1 MIRGGIK
8 QTRWISMELLRKLA
22 VVLFTATLGFIPVTV
37 ASANQS
43 TGIAGGPNFPTGAEF
58 PFVAGLETSVQTG
71 FFIQNISSRPIELEI
86 SHGAP
91 RGIII
96 EPSEGQETT
105 FEAGQ
110 SGNFMFD
117 ITVTEP
123 VVPGTYKTSI
133 NVTEANPDLPEGGGS
148 LYVPAI
154 TGDLVLEVVGASA
167 FAKLS
172 AVSELTGQPANG
184 DLSLIYI
191 GSSGIEV
198 QINEAKGSAIESPLV
213 PGNYKFTFSVPG
225 LQRQDFEFAIAE
237 DESLDLE
244 FSIPTLEFLETAAIP
259 SRDDRGYIQSVSL
272 TIDVFNNLGQIDEQI
287 VFQTNI
293 SRNGELV
300 EEVMVGALPTLPQ
313 EATVFNANYIREDG
327 FQQGDWEFSFLVVG
341 ENFSLASEQV
351 VVINSPGIFQSYLQE
366 IIIAIGA
373 LVIIG
378 LLMPK
383 RWWAVILRRKAK
395 VSEKPVDNTISEP
408 KASEPKEEKPSLERP
423 KVKQLLVSKPKP
435 APREKPSVRP
445 KVPKVQN
452 SPPKAET
459 VSKPSGGIKNWNPSQ
474 RKQGNK
480 DPLEQ
485 AVSIRRKLDAM
496 ADRGM
501 RSIAVS
507 YKIEAV
513 FVKDGKE
520 VLNRSTGKPYTEK
533 ELRAIREFEQLESEL
548 KQIETP
554 EIRTEAMKVLIRER
568 LQSATASRDK

>member
-1 MIRGGIK
+1 MIRGGIE
-8 QTRWISMELLRKLA
+8 QTRWIPMELLRKLA
-22 VVLFTATLGFIPVTV
+22 VVLFTTTLGFMPVTV
-37 ASANQS
+37 ASANES
-43 TGIAGGPNFPTGAEF
+43 TGIAGGPNFPAGAEF
-58 PFVAGLETSVQTG
+58 PFVAGLETSVKTG

-91 RGIII
+91 RGIFI

-198 QINEAKGSAIESPLV
+198 QINEATGSAIESPLV

-272 TIDVFNNLGQIDEQI
+272 TIDVFNNLGEIDEQI

-300 EEVMVGALPTLPQ
+300 EEVVVGALPNLPQ

-395 VSEKPVDNTISEP
+395 VSEKPVDKTISEP
-408 KASEPKEEKPSLERP
+408 KVSEPPTVKPSGELP
-423 KVKQLLVSKPKP
+423 KAKQLPVSEQKP

-459 VSKPSGGIKNWNPSQ
+459 VSKPFGGTRSWNPSQ
-474 RKQGNK
+474 RKQGSK
-480 DPLEQ
+480 DPLQQ

-520 VLNRSTGKPYTEK
+520 VLNRSTGKPYTEE

-548 KQIETP
+548 KKIETP